1 MLCSLNSVISI
12 EMVSAED
19 DSVFVN
25 LHSDIRFVRILTLD
39 ELIGTG
45 LDTLVDGQDVGY
57 QKGPIDFGDAFAVV
71 W

>member
-1 MLCSLNSVISI
+1 M
-12 EMVSAED
+12 
-19 DSVFVN
+19 
-25 LHSDIRFVRILTLD
+25 D

-71 W
+71 KLVDKKILQTVFKLDIF